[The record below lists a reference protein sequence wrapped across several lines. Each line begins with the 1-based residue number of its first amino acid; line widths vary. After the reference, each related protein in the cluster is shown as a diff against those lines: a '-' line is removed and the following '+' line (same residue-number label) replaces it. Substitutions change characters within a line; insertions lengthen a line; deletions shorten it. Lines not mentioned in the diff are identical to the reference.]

1 MFQAIRLL
9 NYLPKMGNICP
20 ERVLIWH
27 MQAQINM
34 EIGSVNKE
42 LVNCFHFEVY
52 ATYSM
57 LFKFIV
63 IFTLYTDVLWSVAEN

>member
-20 ERVLIWH
+20 GRVLIWR

-52 ATYSM
+52 AT
-57 LFKFIV
+57 
-63 IFTLYTDVLWSVAEN
+63 